1 MWVIANERAS
11 GALNGEVSQRV
22 VIERRLEARAEH
34 GHVKAQ
40 LPVARKMASL
50 RSRRAARALRSRGL
64 DLRCRFG

>member
-11 GALNGEVSQRV
+11 GALNSEVSQRV

-50 RSRRAARALRSRGL
+50 RSR
-64 DLRCRFG
+64 